1 MPQAWDEC
9 ITNRATHGE
18 LHRESVADLLLVVRG
33 LTTFEGKV
41 AEQPLLDHQHFF
53 RTEQRGP
60 SFN

>member
-18 LHRESVADLLLVVRG
+18 LHRESVADLSLVVRG

-53 RTEQRGP
+53 
-60 SFN
+60 SD